1 MWPSMSSGT
10 YTFPEESNTGVSAPS
25 QAGVVNVR
33 PSTLV
38 TTGCWLVPR
47 PDANGDTEK
56 PPDPVGSV
64 SEQVGGPAGGRCQE
78 RHRGLR
84 RQRHPV
90 GRVAHGERHGLR
102 GRVGDR
108 ERGRTVGLVGG
119 GARGETTALLPEFGV
134 IVTCLAPIGK
144 PFVSSR
150 STR

>member
-33 PSTLV
+33 PPTLV

-64 SEQVGGPAGGRCQE
+64 CEQVGGPAGAKLTVADPGT
-78 RHRGLR
+78 
-84 RQRHPV
+84 
-90 GRVAHGERHGLR
+90 GRVLSVTSVAVNE
-102 GRVGDR
+102 
-108 ERGRTVGLVGG
+108 TVS
-119 GARGETTALLPEFGV
+119 F
-134 IVTCLAPIGK
+134 
-144 PFVSSR
+144 
-150 STR
+150 